1 MHATMIGVL
10 AHFTKPGARELVR
23 EFCADLATR
32 SMPFVVDP
40 ETAAHSDLASNAAR
54 DDDAFL
60 IQSRIVVV
68 MGGDGTI
75 LRFVHRMGARML
87 PVFGIN
93 LGSLGFL
100 TCLGPSEIA
109 RAADALQRED
119 YTLSQR
125 RLLKIEHVTGDGEC
139 LISHALNDVV
149 ISRGER
155 SQLVRIEVRVDGET
169 LTTYNA
175 DGLIL
180 ATPTGSTA
188 YSLSAGGPILLPD
201 CGAALITPICP
212 HVLTNRSTVVSDRS
226 LIEVLLREPDQQVFY
241 NVDGQKSQEMQI
253 GDRLCVSK
261 SDRVLPLAML
271 PERPFTDVLRQKLKW
286 TGSNI

>member
-1 MHATMIGVL
+1 MHAAMIGVV
-10 AHFTKPGARELVR
+10 AHFSKPGTDALVQKFCTELSER
-23 EFCADLATR
+23 KMEFI
-32 SMPFVVDP
+32 VDP
-40 ETAAHSDLASNAAR
+40 DTAKIAGWMHAAGSP
-54 DDDAFL
+54 DFFSSCSL
-60 IQSRIVVV
+60 IVV

-75 LRFVHRMGARML
+75 LRFVHRMGEQMRS
-87 PVFGIN
+87 VFGIN
-93 LGSLGFL
+93 LGTLGFL
-100 TCLGPSEIA
+100 TCLGPSEMA
-109 RAADALQRED
+109 RAADAIQQKD
-119 YTLSQR
+119 FILSHR
-125 RLLKIEHVTGDGEC
+125 YLFRVEHLRGDQVLRVC
-139 LISHALNDVV
+139 HALNDVV

-155 SQLVRIEVRVDGET
+155 SQLVRIEVRVDGDT

-188 YSLSAGGPILLPD
+188 YSLSAGGPILMPD
-201 CGAALITPICP
+201 SGAAVITPICP

-226 LIEVLLREPDQQVFY
+226 LIEVLPSDSDQQVFY
-241 NVDGQKSQEMQI
+241 NVDGQESAEMQM
-253 GDRLCVSK
+253 GDRLRVSK